1 MLSKLRRGGKVRAS
15 ALSFVM
21 AAGFVGLTATSA
33 HADSWTRTCGSYASS
48 KDSGGLSVYAQMSD
62 NDTNHYGSVRFE
74 AYGEIVTIN
83 SETGRKTDVEIV
95 WWQGSDTANARHYA
109 WTLGGSEYREI
120 DMDIPEG
127 ATVNVSLGVTSGGVA
142 SCNGRA

>member
-1 MLSKLRRGGKVRAS
+1 
-15 ALSFVM
+15 
-21 AAGFVGLTATSA
+21 
-33 HADSWTRTCGSYASS
+33 
-48 KDSGGLSVYAQMSD
+48 MSD

-74 AYGEIVTIN
+74 AYDEIVTIN

-127 ATVNVSLGVTSGGVA
+127 ATVNVSLGVTSGGVT